1 MEEIIR
7 EHQALTS
14 LRKIERS
21 HLFMMLWGDANLIG
35 ITNEKF
41 NSSNFYKLKKIDDIF
56 PFVESTTQEDLQQ
69 LLNIDKRVIE
79 FNFQTN
85 KITRNQILAIF
96 SIIYKGVLDEKQ
108 YDTMIGK
115 MSTCFVDEVL
125 TTVNKP
131 DYTNLIMNSLLFL
144 TVQCNFYK
152 INFIDLFIEEVF
164 NAHGRGGESCALGRA
179 ERIVSIHTQVIE
191 TLRINLEN
199 YKTYNDLQKDTELY
213 ELFKD
218 MDEENFI
225 KYKTSTK
232 YFFNELLNLMKPN
245 TYEALSSEDE
255 AIFED
260 VIIDTNITEVR
271 KKWITEMK
279 WLYKTYTKYKNGEIE
294 ISDEIKEI
302 SDSKIF
308 ESLPILIKNY
318 ETKLVEYHK
327 ATMLK
332 LEKIYTENNA
342 IIFVAKKSLSLLE
355 EIMQSISVEKDKMI
369 EWMLSIMLRSSPVT
383 REEEMEVIDDFLA
396 EGGNKTKSK
405 SKTKSNSNND
415 AEIINLIFN
424 NIVLKEIPIEQSE
437 IKQKTVLSYEHIK
450 RLRKYY
456 INRYNPRIKERKMKT
471 KKMKTKMKTLKLK
484 TLK

>member
-7 EHQALTS
+7 EQQALTS
-14 LRKIERS
+14 LGEITQP
-21 HLFMMLWGDANLIG
+21 HQFIMIWGDVDSLEL
-35 ITNEKF
+35 TNPK
-41 NSSNFYKLKKIDDIF
+41 FYKLKQIIDVF
-56 PFVESTTQEDLQQ
+56 PYDTVKPRQDLQQ
-69 LLNIDKRVIE
+69 LINTDKRVIE

-96 SIIYKGVLDEKQ
+96 SIIYKGVLDDKQ
-108 YDTMIGK
+108 YDIMIGK
-115 MSTCFVDEVL
+115 IDTCFVVEVL

-279 WLYKTYTKYKNGEIE
+279 GLYKTYTKYKNGEIE

-332 LEKIYTENNA
+332 LEKIYTEKRA
-342 IIFVAKKSLSLLE
+342 IIFVAKKSLSLLG
-355 EIMQSISVEKDKMI
+355 EIMQSISLDKDKML
-369 EWMLSIMLRSSPVT
+369 ELMLSIMLRSYPDT
-383 REEEMEVIDDFLA
+383 KEDEMEVIDDFLA
-396 EGGNKTKSK
+396 EGGTKSNPK
-405 SKTKSNSNND
+405 SKSNSNND

-424 NIVLKEIPIEQSE
+424 NIELKEIPIEQSE
-437 IKQKTVLSYEHIK
+437 IKQKTNLSYEHIK
-450 RLRKYY
+450 RIRKYY
-456 INRYNPRIKERKMKT
+456 INRYKSHIKERKMKT
-471 KKMKTKMKTLKLK
+471 LKMKSSKMKTFKMKTLKMK
-484 TLK
+484 SK